1 MAINYR
7 QIGHDFAQKYEGTFV
22 HVAFKPGDKPALF
35 QCAGVASSENGPPM
49 LTLVNKEH
57 GTIKLNYQTEC
68 EVSFPF
74 PNCGYFWAENRIAA
88 IFQKKHSRQY
98 RRGICSS
105 TASISCPYAAFMP
118 MRIPISEE
126 NLQSAFKPVFV
137 QLDDAIGF
145 IQMQLA
151 LSVPLSSHLAIG
163 ASPSDRVSDYI
174 IWFLGKP
181 VATFNNGV
189 IRVRE
194 GQFMQEIV
202 DYVKGSGA
210 NAQVV

>member
-1 MAINYR
+1 MGINYR
-7 QIGHDFAQKYEGTFV
+7 QIGHDFAQKYDGTFV
-22 HVAFKPGDKPALF
+22 HVVFKPGQTPVLF
-35 QCAGVASSENGPPM
+35 QCAGVGQSDSGPPV

-57 GTIKLNYQTEC
+57 GTVKLNYQTEC

-74 PNCGYFWAENRIAA
+74 PKCGYFWAENRVAA
-88 IFQKKHSRQY
+88 IFQRKHSRQY

-105 TASISCPYAAFMP
+105 TASIQSPYTHFYP
-118 MRIPISEE
+118 MRIGITEE
-126 NLQSAFKPVFV
+126 NLLSAFNPVFV
-137 QLDDAIGF
+137 QFLDAIEF
-145 IQMQLA
+145 IRRGNV

-163 ASPSDRVSDYI
+163 ASPSERISDYI

-181 VATFNNGV
+181 IATYNNGV

-202 DYVKGSGA
+202 DYVKGSGVD
-210 NAQVV
+210 AQIV